1 MHWID
6 TFAEEK
12 GYDRD
17 DLLEVEG
24 PTGTLNLMPLGVVI
38 DAIKTTTKAEQ
49 DVIRVNIAQLDFANP
64 AAPKDYLKHLA
75 GALAL

>member
-6 TFAEEK
+6 TFADEK

-17 DLLEVEG
+17 ELLEVEG
-24 PTGTLNLMPLGVVI
+24 PTGALNLMPLGVVI
-38 DAIKTTTKAEQ
+38 DAIKTTSKAEQ
-49 DVIRVNIAQLDFANP
+49 DVIRVNIAQLDFVNP

-75 GALAL
+75 QALAL

>member
-12 GYDRD
+12 GYGRD
-17 DLLEVEG
+17 ELLEVEG
-24 PTGTLNLMPLGVVI
+24 PTGAVNLMPLGVVI

-49 DVIRVNIAQLDFANP
+49 DVIRVMIAQLDFGNP

>member
-12 GYDRD
+12 GYGRD
-17 DLLEVEG
+17 ELLEVEG

-49 DVIRVNIAQLDFANP
+49 DVIRVMIAQLDFGNP